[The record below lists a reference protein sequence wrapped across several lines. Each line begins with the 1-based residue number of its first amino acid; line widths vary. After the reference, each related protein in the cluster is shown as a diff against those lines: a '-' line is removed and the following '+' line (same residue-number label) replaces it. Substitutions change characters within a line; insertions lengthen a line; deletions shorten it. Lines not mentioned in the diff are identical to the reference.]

1 MMVRNLLC
9 LVLIQLLGACAT
21 GSPTPEDFVDRRG
34 KISFVEP
41 ETKPGDFLIPRKIYD
56 EWLRRGASYFIRQV
70 SVTPIE
76 ENEEFVGFR
85 LDTIFE
91 DHVLFTQGEI
101 RQGDIVQ
108 RINGLP
114 IGRPE
119 QFMKVWD
126 ALKGRP
132 SLTVHIIR
140 SGQPLIIN
148 WVIVATAQDPFPK

>member
-1 MMVRNLLC
+1 MGRFLLC
-9 LVLIQLLGACAT
+9 VVMVQFAIGCAT
-21 GSPTPEDFVDRRG
+21 VEKPGDDFVDRRG
-34 KISFVEP
+34 KINFVEP
-41 ETKPGDFLIPRKIYD
+41 ETKLGDFLIPKKIYN

-85 LDTIFE
+85 LDTLFE
-91 DHVLFTQGEI
+91 DHVLFTEGEI
-101 RQGDIVQ
+101 RRGDIVQ

-126 ALKGRP
+126 GLKDRGT
-132 SLTVHIIR
+132 LTLQIVR

-148 WVIVATAQDPFPK
+148 WVVVATAQDPFPK